1 MPTYEISIRCDETMD
16 EYDSTTNAVEAEKIF
31 YKFARRRTRIPSYVL
46 CTLDGEI
53 RMLYHID
60 DVYAENRW
68 SVSLDLVTGLHISR
82 RYIPSSE
89 ELLGRKGTSFGK
101 RMPPIKAPLNII
113 SQLNEIADRTGRTL
127 SDVRLDAYRAYINSG
142 DTILF
147 QALKEET
154 MNEGTSRADT

>member
-1 MPTYEISIRCDETMD
+1 MPTYEISIRCDEAVE

-31 YKFARRRTRIPSYVL
+31 FKFARRRTRIPSYVL
-46 CTLDGEI
+46 CTFDGEI
-53 RMLYHID
+53 RMMYHID
-60 DVYAENRW
+60 DVYAANRW
-68 SVSLDLVTGLHISR
+68 AISLDLVTGLRVRR

-127 SDVRLDAYRAYINSG
+127 SDVRLDAYRAYINAG

-154 MNEGTSRADT
+154 SDEATGGQDN

>member
-1 MPTYEISIRCDETMD
+1 ME
-16 EYDSTTNAVEAEKIF
+16 EYDSTTNAVEAERIF
-31 YKFARRRTRIPSYVL
+31 YKFARQRTRIPSYTL
-46 CTLDGEI
+46 CTVDGEI
-53 RMLYHID
+53 RMMYHID
-60 DVYAENRW
+60 DVYCANRW
-68 SVSLDLVTGLHISR
+68 SVSLDLVTGLRVKR

-127 SDVRLDAYRAYINSG
+127 SDVRLDAYRAYINAG

-147 QALKEET
+147 QALNEET
-154 MNEGTSRADT
+154 GDEGQGRADT

>member
-1 MPTYEISIRCDETMD
+1 MPTYEISIRCDEAQE
-16 EYDSTTNAVEAEKIF
+16 EYDSTTNAVEAEQIF
-31 YKFARRRTRIPSYVL
+31 YKFARQRTRIPSYVL

-60 DVYAENRW
+60 DVYAANRW
-68 SVSLDLVTGLHISR
+68 SISLDLVTGLHVRR

-101 RMPPIKAPLNII
+101 RMQPIKAPLNII

-127 SDVRLDAYRAYINSG
+127 NDVRLDAYRAYISSG

-147 QALKEET
+147 DVVKEEPS
-154 MNEGTSRADT
+154 NEAEGG